1 MTGEKMREPSESWK
15 FARELLAVGLF
26 TEGPTPI
33 EWLDDIAKICEC
45 SISTLHSVAKSLG
58 VETVEHQG
66 KLCWRLP
73 SNVVPFQPCPCRYE
87 AAKGSAA

>member
-1 MTGEKMREPSESWK
+1 MRGTSERWK
-15 FARELLAVGLF
+15 YARRLLAVGLF

-45 SISTLHSVAKSLG
+45 SVSTLHSVAKSLG

-73 SNVVPFQPCPCRYE
+73 SNVVPFQPCPRRYD
-87 AAKGSAA
+87 AARGSAA